1 VICVMCVMCGDM
13 GIVTLQL
20 RRSAQVLLSTDAG
33 RISFASDLAEHE
45 KAGFIKKTV
54 QHWYL
59 IRGKYA

>member
-1 VICVMCVMCGDM
+1 M